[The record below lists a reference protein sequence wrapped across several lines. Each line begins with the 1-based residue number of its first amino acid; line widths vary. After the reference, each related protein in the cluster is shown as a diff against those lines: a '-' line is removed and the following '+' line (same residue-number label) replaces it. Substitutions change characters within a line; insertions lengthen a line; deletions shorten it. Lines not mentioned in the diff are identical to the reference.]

1 MVDMDQ
7 KLKAWN
13 RMDYLRLWIR
23 HFLCASIVACM
34 ALTAQVKAANALS
47 LEDSILFV
55 LETNPE
61 ITSAE
66 ANKQAIEFEL
76 QQARSFWA
84 PRFEFD
90 VFAGSSI
97 DDGNTTPDLSSAQS
111 WIDGYELG
119 VRMSQLLFDGKETR
133 SEIERQAYRID
144 AAALRILERSE
155 VLSLEAVRLYSDVL
169 RAQSLVRLAR
179 ENRGY
184 HVEVLKRIQRAYDSG
199 VVGIGDLQQA
209 EERLILAEDT
219 IISFEL
225 DLEDISNLFIL
236 VVGVEAEGLSTV
248 PDIRRSL
255 PPDLDSALQIARR
268 TNPTIRFLQA
278 DVGAAEALSRRTN
291 ANASPKLYLEVDGRV
306 GEDVG
311 GYKGDVAE
319 ARIGL
324 MMRYQ
329 FQGSSKRAAHQE
341 QIRRASERRARLLA
355 QTRRVENEVRQSYS
369 IYRSTQRR
377 TKTITAQVEIAQKLR
392 DTYEQE
398 FTVGRRSLLDVLNTQ
413 NALFQAEANLVNAKS
428 AENYVR
434 YRVLASIGI
443 LLKSLNIE
451 PPEDSHVYARD
462 ELKVQPLSQTGD
474 EPRLDARAF
483 RDWRKSLD

>member
-1 MVDMDQ
+1 MRQ
-7 KLKAWN
+7 L
-13 RMDYLRLWIR
+13 LRACVIGCLS
-23 HFLCASIVACM
+23 LAVQSKSIE
-34 ALTAQVKAANALS
+34 ALT
-47 LEDSILFV
+47 LEDAILFV

-61 ITSAE
+61 ITAAE

-84 PRFEFD
+84 PRFEID
-90 VFAGSSI
+90 AFAGGSI
-97 DDGNTTPDLSSAQS
+97 NDGNTTPDLSSAQS
-111 WIDGYELG
+111 WIGGYELG
-119 VRMSQLLFDGKETR
+119 IRMSQLLFDGKETR

-144 AAALRILERSE
+144 AAALRVLERSE
-155 VLSLEAVRLYSDVL
+155 VLSLEAVRLYADVL
-169 RAQSLVRLAR
+169 RAQSLVQLAR
-179 ENRGY
+179 ENRDY
-184 HVEVLKRIQRAYDSG
+184 HVEVLKRIQRAFDSG

-225 DLEDISNLFIL
+225 DLEDISNLFIV

-248 PDIRRSL
+248 PDIRRAL
-255 PPDLDSALQIARR
+255 PSDLDAALQIARR

-278 DVGAAEALSRRTN
+278 DVGSAEALSRRTD
-291 ANASPKLYLEVDGRV
+291 ANAFPKLFLEADGRV

-311 GYKGDVAE
+311 GYEGDVAD

-324 MMRYQ
+324 VLRYQ
-329 FQGSSKRAAHQE
+329 FQGTSKRAARQE
-341 QIRRASERRARLLA
+341 EVRRVSESRARLLA

-369 IYRSTQRR
+369 IYRSAQRR
-377 TKTITAQVEIAQKLR
+377 TKTITAQVQIAQKLR

-398 FTVGRRSLLDVLNTQ
+398 FTVGQRSLLDVLNTQ

-434 YRVLASIGI
+434 YRILASIGV

-451 PPEDSHVYARD
+451 PPEDSNVYARD
-462 ELKVQPLSQTGD
+462 ELNVQPLRPKGD
-474 EPRLDARAF
+474 EQRLDARAF
-483 RDWRKSLD
+483 KDWRKSLD

>member
-1 MVDMDQ
+1 MRQ
-7 KLKAWN
+7 L
-13 RMDYLRLWIR
+13 LRACVIGCLS
-23 HFLCASIVACM
+23 LAVQSKSIE
-34 ALTAQVKAANALS
+34 ALT
-47 LEDSILFV
+47 LEDAILFV

-61 ITSAE
+61 ITAAE

-84 PRFEFD
+84 PRFEID
-90 VFAGSSI
+90 AFAGGSI
-97 DDGNTTPDLSSAQS
+97 NDGNTTPDLSSAQS
-111 WIDGYELG
+111 WIGGYELG
-119 VRMSQLLFDGKETR
+119 IRMSQLLFDGKETR

-144 AAALRILERSE
+144 AAALRVLERSE
-155 VLSLEAVRLYSDVL
+155 VLSLEAVRLYADVL
-169 RAQSLVRLAR
+169 RAQSLVQLAR
-179 ENRGY
+179 ENRDY
-184 HVEVLKRIQRAYDSG
+184 HVEVLKRIQRAFDSG

-225 DLEDISNLFIL
+225 DLEDIRNLFIV

-248 PDIRRSL
+248 PDIRRAL
-255 PPDLDSALQIARR
+255 PSDLDAALQIARR

-278 DVGAAEALSRRTN
+278 DVGSAEALSRRTD
-291 ANASPKLYLEVDGRV
+291 ANAFPKLFLEADGRV

-311 GYKGDVAE
+311 GYEGDVAD

-324 MMRYQ
+324 VLRYQ
-329 FQGSSKRAAHQE
+329 FQGTSKRAARQE
-341 QIRRASERRARLLA
+341 EVRRVSESRARLLA
-355 QTRRVENEVRQSYS
+355 QMRRVENEVRQSYS
-369 IYRSTQRR
+369 IYRSAQRR
-377 TKTITAQVEIAQKLR
+377 TKTITAQVQIAQKLR

-398 FTVGRRSLLDVLNTQ
+398 FTVGQRSLLDVLNTQ

-434 YRVLASIGI
+434 YRILASIGV

-451 PPEDSHVYARD
+451 PPEDSNVYARD
-462 ELKVQPLSQTGD
+462 ELNVQPLRPKGD
-474 EPRLDARAF
+474 EQRLDARAF
-483 RDWRKSLD
+483 KDWRKSLD